1 MRGFHVDFCAVQK
14 QTGFNAADYESIA
27 KLLLEKSRKLLDQK
41 DAEFRSLCV
50 IDVLGERY
58 WINI

>member
-1 MRGFHVDFCAVQK
+1 MWGFHVDFCAVQK

-27 KLLLEKSRKLLDQK
+27 KLLLEKSRKLLDLK
-41 DAEFRSLCV
+41 DAEFRSLHV

-58 WINI
+58 WRNI